1 MSGRKQQGKGQHVC
15 REIRGVNP
23 FPRLKE
29 VSFKLKEVA
38 LNCQVPL
45 QKEAK
50 KPAQPLTE
58 LVCVREQM
66 KQHFLEMKTSITLRD
81 PTFACEMS
89 DRSLNVSLET
99 FETPYE
105 EVLYTIRNKDLAIHR
120 MQCARAVSRQ
130 MQINADDRWLM
141 SKLMNSTIDLCKT
154 IESIQ
159 NVETEVSALCMY
171 VCMYLFV
178 LELKVELR
186 ARMKAVQT
194 QAQLNEQVQ
203 QFSAGTEDAGR
214 AHLEQHSNVLVLI
227 QEVFRRVILGAGVHW
242 AEDPKL
248 LRAVL
253 CMKDASYL

>member
-1 MSGRKQQGKGQHVC
+1 
-15 REIRGVNP
+15 
-23 FPRLKE
+23 
-29 VSFKLKEVA
+29 
-38 LNCQVPL
+38 
-45 QKEAK
+45 
-50 KPAQPLTE
+50 
-58 LVCVREQM
+58 
-66 KQHFLEMKTSITLRD
+66 
-81 PTFACEMS
+81 
-89 DRSLNVSLET
+89 
-99 FETPYE
+99 
-105 EVLYTIRNKDLAIHR
+105 
-120 MQCARAVSRQ
+120 
-130 MQINADDRWLM
+130 M

-159 NVETEVSALCMY
+159 NKNRALELS
-171 VCMYLFV
+171 VLQARKKR

-186 ARMKAVQT
+186 ARMKAVQM

-248 LRAVL
+248 LRVVL

>member
-1 MSGRKQQGKGQHVC
+1 MSGSKKTGKGHCVR
-15 REIRGVNP
+15 REICGVNP

-29 VSFKLKEVA
+29 ASCKLKEVA
-38 LNCQVPL
+38 LNNCKVSL

-58 LVCVREQM
+58 LLCVREQM

-105 EVLYTIRNKDLAIHR
+105 EVLYAIRNKELATHR
-120 MQCARAVSRQ
+120 MQCAHAVSRQ
-130 MQINADDRWLM
+130 MQINVDDRWLI
-141 SKLMNSTIDLCKT
+141 SKLMNSSIDLCKM

-159 NVETEVSALCMY
+159 NKTRALELS
-171 VCMYLFV
+171 VLQARKKR

-186 ARMKAVQT
+186 ARMKAVQM

-203 QFSAGTEDAGR
+203 QFTAGTEDAGR
-214 AHLEQHSNVLVLI
+214 AHLQQHSNVLVLI

-248 LRAVL
+248 LSTVL
-253 CMKDASYL
+253 CMKDASFL

>member
-1 MSGRKQQGKGQHVC
+1 MSGRKPQGKGQHVR

-50 KPAQPLTE
+50 KPEQPLTE

-130 MQINADDRWLM
+130 MQINADDRRQ
-141 SKLMNSTIDLCKT
+141 LMNSTIDLCKT

-159 NVETEVSALCMY
+159 NVSSC
-171 VCMYLFV
+171 VCLFV

-186 ARMKAVQT
+186 ARMKEVQT

-248 LRAVL
+248 LHVVL
-253 CMKDASYL
+253 CMKDASFL